1 MMIKSGASLVGAIS
15 GLVAAAPGWRVD
27 AYAPTDTNISIV
39 PIPSHVVAWALI
51 ADETEPGGS
60 IVQPVFLAAGRT
72 WTLDQFH
79 AEYGASLE
87 LKVVPV

>member
-1 MMIKSGASLVGAIS
+1 MMTKSGASIVGAIS

-27 AYAPTDTNISIV
+27 AYAPKDTDISSV
-39 PIPSHVVAWALI
+39 PTPSQVVAWALI
-51 ADETEPGGS
+51 ADETQPGGS

-79 AEYGASLE
+79 AEYGASVE
-87 LKVVPV
+87 LKVAPV